1 MKDND
6 LFKNLF
12 SGDDDTP
19 ETPSQKGFPEIVWG
33 ISDERTNE
41 IDADVQTMVHDGM
54 CPEHATPES
63 SRNTSELLEDI
74 QKKYGGD
81 EQKWAIFVLGCEV
94 TKLKIANNG
103 GAPFAGMLEH
113 LKGLLGKLGI
123 DPDANED

>member
-1 MKDND
+1 MKDTE

-12 SGDDDTP
+12 SEDDDTP

-113 LKGLLGKLGI
+113 LKGLLGKMGI